1 MGPLHLDAY
10 NFNNFQE
17 AWSGF
22 TLEEIEDYDY
32 QEVAASFFQE
42 EINPTANECVK
53 TKTYKESWIS

>member
-1 MGPLHLDAY
+1 MGPLHLDAN

-32 QEVAASFFQE
+32 QEVAASFF
-42 EINPTANECVK
+42 
-53 TKTYKESWIS
+53 